1 MEQTDAYKN
10 LPDNLNQ
17 LRKIVI
23 ENGLSYRGTKHDL
36 KVKIL
41 KNNLNASTN
50 SAKEKARKKFS
61 SMIIPDLKEE
71 LKKRNLNISKYFFI
85 LTVEGNLL

>member
-1 MEQTDAYKN
+1 MYLKVTCSFHKPVHFELLSTMEQTDAYKN

-41 KNNLNASTN
+41 DKNSPA
-50 SAKEKARKKFS
+50 
-61 SMIIPDLKEE
+61 
-71 LKKRNLNISKYFFI
+71 
-85 LTVEGNLL
+85 